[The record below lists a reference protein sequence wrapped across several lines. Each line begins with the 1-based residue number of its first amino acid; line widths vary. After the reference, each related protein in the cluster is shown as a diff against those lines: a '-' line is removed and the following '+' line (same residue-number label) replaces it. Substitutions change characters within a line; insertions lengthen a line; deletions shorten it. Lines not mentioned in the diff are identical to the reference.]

1 MGLRITVA
9 VIIMQGQTARDVKKI
24 LMEVT
29 GKHSSRG
36 RKIGFYTSS
45 AIPESPT
52 NPEDQRIP
60 VNALIDMWMELYKL
74 DEEPY
79 VVAKIQELSNRNL
92 ADLVVTRLG
101 SCIELLELPH
111 TIGGLNNLNILDI
124 SECLEI
130 ERLLEEIGGVQNL
143 SMLQKD
149 ELERLG

>member
-1 MGLRITVA
+1 
-9 VIIMQGQTARDVKKI
+9 
-24 LMEVT
+24 MEVT

-36 RKIGFYTSS
+36 RKIGFYASS
-45 AIPESPT
+45 AVPESPT

-79 VVAKIQELSNRNL
+79 AVAKIQELSNRNL
-92 ADLVVTRLG
+92 ANLVVTREISKLVNLEILRLG